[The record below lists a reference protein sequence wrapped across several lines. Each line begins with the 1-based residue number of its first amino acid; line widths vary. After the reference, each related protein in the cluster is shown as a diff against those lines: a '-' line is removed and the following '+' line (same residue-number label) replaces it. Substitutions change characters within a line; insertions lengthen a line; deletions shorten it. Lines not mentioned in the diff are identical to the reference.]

1 MNKITAQQA
10 RSISEKYIRREKE
23 LYVERYVEGI
33 YTKIENAANKGR
45 TETVLCAPIYYED
58 IEQILI
64 ADGYTVRRR
73 NYESYL
79 ETVDDMIIKW

>member
-1 MNKITAQQA
+1 MNKITADQA
-10 RSISEKYIRREKE
+10 RSISEKYICREKE
-23 LYVERYVEGI
+23 LYVERSLERI
-33 YTKIENAANKGR
+33 YNSIETAANKGR
-45 TETVLCAPIYYED
+45 TEIKMSTPIYYED

-73 NYESYL
+73 NYESYQ